1 MVPRRIRIL
10 AFVALVA
17 SFLAFYASRARAEEG
32 FVLDNG
38 AVLRGTVV
46 REDDK
51 EVVFRLTGVGREN
64 RVTIEKSRITQRFV
78 TVDSKA
84 TRPEDGD
91 PMPSPLLAAPAM
103 RTVGTVPSS
112 TSSHAAS
119 SPPPMPDE
127 EPEAKEEDF
136 FRRTARRAMQAF
148 PKSPAHRAALAALA
162 IALLLALVEIGGRMV
177 DVEGLTLGKST
188 TLALLLG
195 LLLTVDA
202 VAADSLLLADRAP
215 VLIVVEL
222 FAWVGCA
229 AGVLRCGIG
238 QALQLFAFV
247 VFSGALVLLVTAGVL
262 VAV

>member
-1 MVPRRIRIL
+1 MVPRHARFL
-10 AFVALVA
+10 AALAIVA
-17 SFLAFYASRARAEEG
+17 SFLAFRASRARAEEG

-38 AVLRGTVV
+38 AVLRGTIV

-51 EVVFRLTGVGREN
+51 EIVFRLTGVGREN
-64 RVTIEKSRITQRFV
+64 RVTIEKSRISQRFV

-84 TRPEDGD
+84 TRPEDAG
-91 PMPSPLLAAPAM
+91 PLPDVALAAPAM
-103 RTVGTVPSS
+103 RMVGTIPSS
-112 TSSHAAS
+112 TSVHVAS
-119 SPPPMPDE
+119 RPPPMPEE

-148 PKSPAHRAALAALA
+148 PNGPGHRAALAALA
-162 IALLLALVEIGGRMV
+162 IALLLALVEIGARMV
-177 DVEGLTLGKST
+177 DVDGLTLGKST

-202 VAADSLLLADRAP
+202 VAADSLLRANRAP
-215 VLIVVEL
+215 FLIVIEL

-238 QALQLFAFV
+238 RALQLLAFV
-247 VFSGALVLLVTAGVL
+247 VFAGALVLLVTAGVL